1 MTVREE
7 QDVEKN
13 TAPNRENVTG
23 NRENVTGGNRENV
36 TGDWRKVH
44 NEELHGLQS
53 SPNITRVVKSRK
65 KRWVEHVAC
74 VVEKKN

>member
-1 MTVREE
+1 MILTVREE
-7 QDVEKN
+7 QDVAKN
-13 TAPNRENVTG
+13 TAP
-23 NRENVTGGNRENV
+23 NRENV

-74 VVEKKN
+74 VVERKN